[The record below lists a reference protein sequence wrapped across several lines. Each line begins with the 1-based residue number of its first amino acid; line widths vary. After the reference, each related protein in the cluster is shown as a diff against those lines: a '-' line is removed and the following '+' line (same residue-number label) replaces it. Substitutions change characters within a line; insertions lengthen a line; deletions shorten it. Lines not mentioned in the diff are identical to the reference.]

1 MTASY
6 RGGGFFVLWVC
17 SKNIAKEGGAV
28 AEIHLISDGKLA
40 PGQFINL
47 AAAVYPLVDYIHLRE
62 KHRSALELLDM
73 AKQLLLAGV
82 PASSL
87 VINDRLDVALAA
99 GAGGVQLA
107 WNSLPPAAAR
117 AAAPGLRLGR
127 SVHSAAEAEEAGRE
141 GAGYCLFG
149 HVFPTACKSGQQ
161 ERGLGLLAEA
171 VRCCRIPLIA
181 IGGIEPG
188 NAGQVIRQGAAG
200 IAVMSGICGAGDAV
214 SAARAY
220 RLAVQEA

>member
-1 MTASY
+1 M
-6 RGGGFFVLWVC
+6 
-17 SKNIAKEGGAV
+17 
-28 AEIHLISDGKLA
+28 ISDGKLE
-40 PGQFINL
+40 PGRFINL

-62 KHRSALELLDM
+62 KHRPALELLDM

-99 GAGGVQLA
+99 GAGAVQLA
-107 WNSLPPAAAR
+107 WNSLPPASAR

-127 SVHSAAEAEEAGRE
+127 SVHSAAEAAEAGRH
-141 GAGYCLFG
+141 GADYGLFG
-149 HVFPTACKSGQQ
+149 HVFPTACKPGQQ

-171 VRCCRIPLIA
+171 VRRSRMPLIA

-188 NAGQVIRQGAAG
+188 NAAQVIRQGAAG
-200 IAVMSGICGAGDAV
+200 IAVMSGICSTEDPVA
-214 SAARAY
+214 AARAY
-220 RLAVQEA
+220 RLAVREA